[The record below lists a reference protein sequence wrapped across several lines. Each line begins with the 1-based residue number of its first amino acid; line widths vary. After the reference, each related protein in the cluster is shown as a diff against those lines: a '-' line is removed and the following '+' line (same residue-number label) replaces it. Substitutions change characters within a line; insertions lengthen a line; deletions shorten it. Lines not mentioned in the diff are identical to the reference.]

1 MDDAGWTLGCTLSEA
16 AIQSMARHG
25 RGDGRTW
32 RALIPGAVVALRKYS
47 AVPGFDRTVHMQRGE
62 SPSVSACVEASTR
75 SRICLGGQ
83 RSRRRAGAAAQLC
96 LCCRCAGDIRV
107 HDSIA
112 GSAHTTEEGACER
125 GTELVWAVMAHDRTA
140 GAAASHREA
149 AGGAHG
155 MRKNFEGAQ
164 AHESAWKRNH
174 PCCKNEGGSGQIVT
188 PRTNIL

>member
-1 MDDAGWTLGCTLSEA
+1 MDAGLHALGGGDPVDGTPR
-16 AIQSMARHG
+16 AR
-25 RGDGRTW
+25 R
-32 RALIPGAVVALRKYS
+32 RAHLACMIPGAVVALRKYS

-75 SRICLGGQ
+75 SRICPGGQ

-174 PCCKNEGGSGQIVT
+174 PCCKNKGGSTQIV
-188 PRTNIL
+188 REHALL